1 MADIDAKA
9 ILEQLVT
16 MSRALG
22 EPARDYVILGEG
34 NTSARVGDD
43 RMFVKASGA
52 RLEGI
57 APDGFVEVNR
67 ARVLE
72 MLDAGDLTDAE
83 VEEGLRKALV
93 DPKSK
98 RRPSVE
104 TLLHAYL
111 LGVEGVNFI
120 GHTHPTAVNAVLCSR
135 EGKQAVA
142 GRICP
147 DEIVVCGVAPLFID
161 YVDPGVPLARAV
173 REDTARYV
181 GQYGSRPQSILM
193 QNHGLIALGATAA
206 QVEAITATWVKTA
219 RIITGAM
226 AFGGPRF
233 LSDENVAR
241 ICTRPDEVYRRRGI
255 TGDSR

>member
-1 MADIDAKA
+1 MTDEQA
-9 ILEQLVT
+9 ILDQLVA

-22 EPARDYVILGEG
+22 EPWRDYVILGEG

-43 RMFVKASGA
+43 RMWVKASGA

-57 APDGFVEVNR
+57 TAEGFVEVSR
-67 ARVLE
+67 TRVLA

-83 VEEGLRKALV
+83 IDEGLRKALV
-93 DPKSK
+93 DPKAK

-111 LGVEGVNFI
+111 LGLEGVNFI
-120 GHTHPTAVNAVLCSR
+120 GHTHPTAVNAILCAN

-147 DEIVVCGVAPLFID
+147 DEIVVCGPSPLWID

-173 REDTARYV
+173 REQTQRYIAEQ
-181 GQYGSRPQSILM
+181 GRNPQSVLM

-206 QVEAITATWVKTA
+206 QVEAIIATWVKTA
-219 RIITGAM
+219 RIIAGAM

-233 LSDENVAR
+233 LSDDNVAR

-255 TGDSR
+255 TGDKR